1 LPVVEEV
8 GVMENRRWV
17 VVRLRRH
24 LDCGW
29 PIGGGWDWSAELSRL
44 IREEEEEAG
53 EKEKGETTAVMQ
65 RPSC

>member
-1 LPVVEEV
+1 
-8 GVMENRRWV
+8 V